1 MYYVTDGIFVPAGT
15 ATVCLLTEHM
25 TVIRQRIDVP
35 LPRKHKSLPSS
46 STDKSQA
53 RFLSLVY
60 QAVLK
65 LLQLPALRL
74 IILASPGFTRETVY
88 DYLFAEA
95 TRQGEKALAGHE
107 ARQKFLRIH
116 CNSPHIHSL
125 MEVLRSSEVGLGNLR
140 ATISVLLLTR
150 GSYNLIQ
157 VSNQLK
163 DTRFAREG
171 QLLNRFQRM
180 LASDEL
186 RAWYGE
192 RHVTLAAQRGA
203 IHSLLISDGLFRAAD
218 PTRRKKFV
226 RLVEDVRSAGGE
238 ALIFSGM
245 HESGRQLN
253 DLTGIA
259 AILRF
264 PLDVEIVEEEDREEQ
279 EAQSVHSI
287 VLTPDTNRE

>member
-1 MYYVTDGIFVPAGT
+1 M
-15 ATVCLLTEHM
+15 CLLTEHM
-25 TVIRQRIDVP
+25 TVVRQRIDVP

-46 STDKSQA
+46 SADKSQA

-74 IILASPGFTRETVY
+74 VILASPGFTRDTVF

-95 TRQGEKALAGHE
+95 IRRGEKALMGNDAK
-107 ARQKFLRIH
+107 RKFLRIH

-125 MEVLRSSEVGLGNLR
+125 IEVLRSAEVRMAAL
-140 ATISVLLLTR
+140 SVFSLLIAHHPST
-150 GSYNLIQ
+150 Q
-157 VSNQLK
+157 VSAQLK
-163 DTRFAREG
+163 DTKFAKEG
-171 QLLNRFQRM
+171 QLLDRFQRM

-192 RHVTLAAQRGA
+192 QHVMLAAQRGA
-203 IHSLLISDGLFRAAD
+203 IGSLLISDGLFRAAD
-218 PTRRKKFV
+218 PVRRRKFV
-226 RLVEDVRSAGGE
+226 QLVEDVRSAGGE

-253 DLTGIA
+253 GLTGIA

-264 PLDVEIVEEEDREEQ
+264 PLDVEVAEEEEREEQ
-279 EAQSVHSI
+279 AAQSGHDNLLGS
-287 VLTPDTNRE
+287 NRNHA